1 MESLLAPFQYDFMQR
16 AFVAALLVG
25 VLCSTMGTY
34 VILRKLAFIGDG
46 IAHASFA
53 GIVIAYLRGIDY
65 YFGAAVVA
73 VVTAL
78 GIGFVHRRGKIS
90 LDTTIGVLFTGAFAL
105 GIFLM
110 SRQRNYA
117 IDLESFLFGDILSVG
132 RRDLLTIVVL
142 GLVVALLTVVLYRGL
157 LYTSFD
163 PIVAQASGID
173 AGALEYAL
181 LVMLAFTIIISLQ
194 AVGIVLVAALL
205 VTPAAAAYQ
214 LTTRF
219 ARMMAL
225 SAFFGALCAVGGLYL
240 SYFLR
245 SSSGAT
251 IVLVATVLFFAAI
264 GVKQLKRRLA
274 RRA

>member
-1 MESLLAPFQYDFMQR
+1 
-16 AFVAALLVG
+16 
-25 VLCSTMGTY
+25 
-34 VILRKLAFIGDG
+34 
-46 IAHASFA
+46 
-53 GIVIAYLRGIDY
+53 
-65 YFGAAVVA
+65 
-73 VVTAL
+73 
-78 GIGFVHRRGKIS
+78 
-90 LDTTIGVLFTGAFAL
+90 
-105 GIFLM
+105 
-110 SRQRNYA
+110 
-117 IDLESFLFGDILSVG
+117 
-132 RRDLLTIVVL
+132 
-142 GLVVALLTVVLYRGL
+142 YRGL